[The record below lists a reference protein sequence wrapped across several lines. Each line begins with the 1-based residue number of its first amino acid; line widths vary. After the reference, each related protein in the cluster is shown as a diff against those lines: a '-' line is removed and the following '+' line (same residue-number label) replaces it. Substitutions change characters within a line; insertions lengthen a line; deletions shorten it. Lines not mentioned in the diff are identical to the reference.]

1 MDYRAKIRK
10 LLALAESP
18 NEGEAQAA
26 MLKARELMA
35 EHKLSEAECLGEDK
49 QNIIRFRTTFTCTK
63 QTNPWMVP
71 LMGVISS
78 AYRCLPMVSR
88 AERSKTYTIGII
100 GFEEDVSL
108 CNELFAYAVRCI
120 EDRNK
125 RLAAELDGIGA
136 SASYIRQVKNSYG
149 YGFTI
154 GLQEAIERQNGQK
167 QEWGLV
173 LKTPNEVKKSVSDM
187 AHQEFESRAVD
198 EISKTDYL
206 DGYQDGKQFTTKS
219 VLRDAV

>member
-35 EHKLSEAECLGEDK
+35 EHKLSEADCLGEGS
-49 QNIIRFRTTFTCTK
+49 QNIIRFRTKFSCTK
-63 QTNPWMVP
+63 QTNPWMVS

-88 AERSKTYTIGII
+88 ASGGKTYTIGII

-108 CNELFAYAVRCI
+108 CDELFAYAVRCI

-125 RLAAELDGIGA
+125 KMAAELEKIGA
-136 SASYIRQVKNSYG
+136 PAKYIRQVKNSYG

-154 GLQEAIERQNGQK
+154 GLHEAIEKQNGQN

-187 AHQEFESRAVD
+187 AQQGFESRAAD
-198 EISKTDYL
+198 EISKSDYL
-206 DGYQDGKQFTTKS
+206 DGYQDGKQFTTRS